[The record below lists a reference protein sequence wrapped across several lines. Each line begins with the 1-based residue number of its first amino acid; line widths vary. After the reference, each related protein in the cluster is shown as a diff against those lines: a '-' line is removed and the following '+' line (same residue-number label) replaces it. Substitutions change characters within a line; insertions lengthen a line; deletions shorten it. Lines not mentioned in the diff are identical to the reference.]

1 MSSDQFESVSEAPTH
16 NSRDILAGVLYSA
29 VMSGLEKVRM
39 QRERILSV
47 AARHGAE
54 RLRVFGSVALQSDG
68 PDSDI
73 DFLVSM
79 RPDRDL
85 FDLVAL
91 KRELDSLLQ
100 QPADI
105 VTDEELSPHLRQRIL
120 DEAVAV

>member
-1 MSSDQFESVSEAPTH
+1 
-16 NSRDILAGVLYSA
+16 
-29 VMSGLEKVRM
+29 M

>member
-1 MSSDQFESVSEAPTH
+1 M
-16 NSRDILAGVLYSA
+16 
-29 VMSGLEKVRM
+29 
-39 QRERILSV
+39 

-54 RLRVFGSVALQSDG
+54 SLRVFGSVALAADS

-79 RPDRDL
+79 RPGRDL
-85 FDLVAL
+85 FDVVAL

-120 DEAVAV
+120 NEAVAV

>member
-1 MSSDQFESVSEAPTH
+1 
-16 NSRDILAGVLYSA
+16 
-29 VMSGLEKVRM
+29 M

-54 RLRVFGSVALQSDG
+54 RLRVFGSVALQADG

-120 DEAVAV
+120 EEAVAV